1 MTTYRFI
8 EAEKANHTVRMI
20 CRVLRVSRAAYY
32 AWRDAQE
39 VVGVDADAR
48 LRVHVR
54 GLHRASRGTYG
65 SPRMTAAL
73 RKQGVVVNHK
83 RVARIMREEGLQGA
97 PRRRFRGSTTD
108 SAHARPVAPNV
119 LARDFSV
126 TAPNVAWVGDITYLP
141 VGGGWAYL
149 AVLIDLYSR
158 KVVGWALDEHMR
170 TELCLAALDRA
181 VVVRRPPVGLVHHSD
196 RGSQYAS
203 AEYVEAL
210 QRVGIVQSMSRKGN
224 CWDNAVAESFFGTL
238 EQELGGR
245 ARWTSVSQARDEV
258 GRWIHDFYND
268 TRLHSTIGFHS
279 PVEYEALHRA
289 SITEAA

>member
-1 MTTYRFI
+1 VTTYRFI

-181 VVVRRPPVGLVHHSD
+181 VAVRRPPVGLVHHSD

-245 ARWTSVSQARDEV
+245 ARWTSVTVARAEV
-258 GRWIHDFYND
+258 GRWIHAFYND

>member
-20 CRVLRVSRAAYY
+20 CRVLRVARAAYY
-32 AWRDAQE
+32 AWREAQE
-39 VVGVDADAR
+39 AVGVDADAR

-181 VVVRRPPVGLVHHSD
+181 VAVRRPPVGLVHHSD

-210 QRVGIVQSMSRKGN
+210 QRAGIVQSMSRKGN

-245 ARWTSVSQARDEV
+245 ARWTSVTQARDEV

-279 PVEYEALHRA
+279 PVEYESLHRA